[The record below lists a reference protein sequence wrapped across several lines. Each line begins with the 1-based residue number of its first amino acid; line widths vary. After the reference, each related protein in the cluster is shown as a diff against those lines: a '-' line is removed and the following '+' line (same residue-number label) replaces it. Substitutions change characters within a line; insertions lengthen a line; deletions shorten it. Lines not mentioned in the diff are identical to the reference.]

1 MLIAAC
7 RGTSEYP
14 DDNKTTTGQA
24 DRLPPVFV
32 RDSRVLVATDLF
44 WEAICLLLK
53 QHPWRAFFL
62 LSWLLRGRSFFNE
75 QLIRRVD
82 FSPQWLT
89 YNKELIAWLDRQRRI
104 GRRLILV
111 TDFSEEWGCAIN
123 DHLHLFDQVVAC
135 SIDRAVAAVELEKI
149 AAAEDGGDG
158 RFVFAGTAADVS
170 VWKVAAGAVIMRC
183 DPCLKEQVGRIT
195 AVEKCLTVSRPTL
208 FDYLRAI
215 RVHQWLKNCL
225 LFVPL
230 ITSHGIGG
238 LTSVIVSSAAFLS
251 FSFCASAVYLI
262 NDLSDLPS
270 DRNHSRKKNRPFAAG
285 TLQLQSGVALV
296 PLFLLLSFGIA
307 FFLPG
312 DFFLVLSVYFIMTL
326 AYTFR
331 LKMVV
336 LVDVI
341 MLAGL
346 YTLRIIAGGTATGIV
361 LSFWL
366 LAFSVFIFFSLAL
379 VKRYSELLHAQSVDL
394 DTLDGRGYLVDD
406 QKIIRDFG
414 IASGYMSV
422 LVLALYINSE
432 DVRLLYGHTQLIWLL
447 CPLLL
452 YWISRM
458 WLITAR
464 GNMYDDPVLFAVQ
477 DHVSQAVVVLGIFIL
492 WLAI

>member
-1 MLIAAC
+1 MLNVIC
-7 RGTSEYP
+7 P
-14 DDNKTTTGQA
+14 DNGVDPEKNMTTLDQ
-24 DRLPPVFV
+24 DFLPPIFV
-32 RDSRVLVATDLF
+32 RDSRVLLSTDLF

-53 QHPWRAFFL
+53 QQPWMIVVLFCRLF
-62 LSWLLRGRSFFNE
+62 RGREYF
-75 QLIRRVD
+75 QARLVD
-82 FSPQWLT
+82 RLEFSPQWLV
-89 YNKELIAWLDRQRRI
+89 YNQKLVSWLQKQRQT
-104 GRRLILV
+104 GRQLILV
-111 TDFSEEWGCAIN
+111 TDFSRDWAEEIN
-123 DHLHLFDQVVAC
+123 AHLHLFDRVVSC
-135 SIDRAVAAVELEKI
+135 STDRAVAAVELQRV
-149 AAAEDGGDG
+149 AAAIKGSDGQ
-158 RFVFAGTAADVS
+158 FVFAGTAADFP
-170 VWKVAAGAVIMRC
+170 VWQAAAGAVIVSC
-183 DPCLKEQVGRIT
+183 NPGLKEQVGRIT
-195 AVEKCLTVSRPTL
+195 AVEECLTVLRPTL
-208 FDYLRAI
+208 FDYLRAM

-225 LFVPL
+225 IFVPL
-230 ITSHGIGG
+230 VTSHGIGDPAS
-238 LTSVIVSSAAFLS
+238 LLVSSAAFLS

-270 DRNHSRKKNRPFAAG
+270 DRNHNRKKNRPFAAG
-285 TLQLQSGVALV
+285 TLQLNSGAVLV

-307 FFLPG
+307 SFLPG
-312 DFFLVLSVYFIMTL
+312 KFFLVLSVYFIMTL

-331 LKMVV
+331 LKKVV

-346 YTLRIIAGGTATGIV
+346 YTLRIIAGGTATGVV

-394 DTLDGRGYLVDD
+394 DALDGRGYLVED

-432 DVRLLYGHTQLIWLL
+432 DVRLLYSQPQLIWLL

-464 GNMYDDPVLFAVQ
+464 GHMYDDPVLFAIQ
-477 DHVSQAVVVLGIFIL
+477 DHVSQAILVLGIFIL